1 MSQLTRG
8 LRSLKFGM
16 NTRIA
21 SASRRPAR
29 YGRDIGSLAEARRD
43 FFSRPSPYL
52 IGGGILALAMLRI
65 ALGEL
70 GWRDAVAVAAMLIVY
85 PFGEWAIH
93 VYVLHMPSFRIAGR
107 RIESPAARNH
117 REHHM
122 QPNNLGLLLL
132 EPKELAGLL
141 LLSVPLT
148 VAVGGLLVGVL
159 FGAVPFGAL
168 VSAAVAGYCMVFVYE
183 WTHFLIHTGH
193 RPRSRLFRSI
203 SRNHRLHHFKNEHY
217 WHGITNTVS
226 DKVLGTNPD
235 HRSVPR
241 SETAR
246 TLDPGTPE

>member
-1 MSQLTRG
+1 MATGVAKADRG
-8 LRSLKFGM
+8 
-16 NTRIA
+16 
-21 SASRRPAR
+21 PAH
-29 YGRDIGSLAEARRD
+29 YGRDLATLGAARRD
-43 FFSRPSPYL
+43 FFSRPSPFL
-52 IGGGILALAMLRI
+52 IGGGIIVLVALRLI
-65 ALGEL
+65 LGEL
-70 GWRDAVAVAAMLIVY
+70 SWRDAVAVVAMLIVY

-107 RIESPAARNH
+107 RVESPAARNH

-122 QPNNLGLLLL
+122 QPNDLKLLLL

-148 VAVGGLLVGVL
+148 VAVGALLVGVP

-168 VSAAVAGYCMVFVYE
+168 VSAAAAGYSMVFVYE

-226 DKVLGTNPD
+226 DRVLGTNPD

-241 SETAR
+241 SQMAR
-246 TLDPGTPE
+246 TLDPGRSD